1 MELAGADHSP
11 DETLMARA
19 VVLGE
24 LGRLTSAPNPWVGC
38 VIARDGEVVGEG
50 FHRAAG
56 EPHAEVHALSAAG
69 ERARGATLYVTLEP
83 CIHQGRTLPCT
94 EAVLTAGVQRVVVA
108 LADPDPRV
116 AGAGIRR
123 LQEAGVEVA
132 VGPGAAAA
140 RKSLLPYLYH
150 RRTRLAYPLLKAAV
164 TLDGRT
170 AAADA
175 TSRGISSSASQADAH
190 RLRAESQAVLVGA
203 GTALKDRPTLTV
215 RGSKSPLT
223 RQPMR
228 VLLDAR
234 GRVPATGRLFDAK
247 LAPTLVITTAA
258 ADPAATARWVNAG
271 AEVAVVPPAPTGDG
285 VDLPTTFALLGER
298 GVLQVLVEGGSE
310 VLGACLRGHHV
321 QRLVL
326 YQAPLSLSQAGY
338 PLFAGLG
345 PFTMAKALRWRLLA
359 VRRIEDDVRL
369 DYAPPWAWSGED

>member
-1 MELAGADHSP
+1 MELAGAEHSP
-11 DETLMARA
+11 DDALIARA
-19 VVLGE
+19 VALGQ

-38 VIARDGEVVGEG
+38 VIARDGEVIGEG

-94 EAVLTAGVQRVVVA
+94 EAVLAAGVRRVVVA

-123 LQEAGVEVA
+123 LREAGVEVA

-140 RKSLLPYLYH
+140 RDSLLPYLYH
-150 RRTRLAYPLLKAAV
+150 RRTQLAYPLLKAAV

-175 TSRGISSSASQADAH
+175 TSRGISSRSSQADAH
-190 RLRAESQAVLVGA
+190 QLRAESQAVLVGS
-203 GTALKDRPTLTV
+203 GTALEDRPKLTV
-215 RGSKSPLT
+215 RGTKPPLT
-223 RQPMR
+223 RQPLR

-234 GRVPATGRLFDAK
+234 GRVPATGPLFDAK
-247 LAPTLVITTAA
+247 LAPTLVVTTTAA
-258 ADPAATARWVNAG
+258 GSAATAQWARAG
-271 AEVAVVPPAPTGDG
+271 AEVAVVPAAVTGEG
-285 VDLPTTFALLGER
+285 VDLTATFALLGQR

-310 VLGACLRGHHV
+310 ILGACLRGQHA

-326 YQAPLSLSQAGY
+326 YQAPLSLSRAGY
-338 PLFAGLG
+338 PLFGGLG
-345 PFTMAKALRWRLLA
+345 PFTMAKAVRWRLLA

-369 DYAPPWAWSGED
+369 DYAPPWAWLGED